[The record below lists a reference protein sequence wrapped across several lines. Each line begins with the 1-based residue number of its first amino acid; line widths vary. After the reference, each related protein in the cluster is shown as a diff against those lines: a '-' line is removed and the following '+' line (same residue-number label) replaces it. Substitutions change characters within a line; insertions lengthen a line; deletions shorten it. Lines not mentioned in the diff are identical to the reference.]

1 VYSYAELRAATD
13 GFSPARRLGNG
24 SSVYCAEFNN
34 GAAAVE
40 PVDRDVSAE
49 VEVVGKVNHLNLTRL
64 VGLCH
69 HDRRW
74 HLVTEFAEHGALRD
88 RLLEGGTSEAAALC
102 WAERVQVGVDVAEGL
117 RYLHE

>member
-1 VYSYAELRAATD
+1 MKEGLAESVLLRGAPRRD
-13 GFSPARRLGNG
+13 GRLQP
-24 SSVYCAEFNN
+24 SAPPRQRVV
-34 GAAAVE
+34 GAAAVK